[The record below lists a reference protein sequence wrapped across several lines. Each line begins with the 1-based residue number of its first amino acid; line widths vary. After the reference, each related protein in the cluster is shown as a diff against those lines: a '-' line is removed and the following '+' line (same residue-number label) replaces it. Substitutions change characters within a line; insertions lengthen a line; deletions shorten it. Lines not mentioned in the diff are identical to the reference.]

1 MEWDEAQGWVGH
13 RREFNMKSDEKVL
26 KSYKTYSH
34 LYFKEIVLA
43 ILQRLACRMR

>member
-1 MEWDEAQGWVGH
+1 MEWNEAQGQAGH
-13 RREFNMKSDEKVL
+13 NMELKFNMKSNEKVL

-43 ILQRLACRMR
+43 IL

>member
-1 MEWDEAQGWVGH
+1 MEWNETQGQAGH
-13 RREFNMKSDEKVL
+13 NMELKFNMKSKDKVL

-43 ILQRLACRMR
+43 IL